1 MAVGSVASVEMRVN
15 LGSRAGSVALCI
27 VAVAMCAVT
36 GVVTASGSSSE
47 SAWLQAVARMLT
59 VAAPLAVGIF
69 ALRRPPFARFGG
81 LLVIAGGVWF
91 LTTLANAQDA
101 TLYSI
106 GRVGYWLFEPLVI
119 YLLLAFPTG
128 RLDRRFDRVLVWIA
142 VGIVLVLYLPTAL
155 VVEGYPVPSPVDTCG
170 AGCPAN
176 AFMVS
181 GSEPAVIED
190 VVRPLREL
198 LTFVFFGVVAVRLGQ
213 RIRGATPLT
222 RRARGPVLAVA
233 CFRCAAFCSATLG
246 RRLAPESSVVD
257 VSMWLL
263 AAAVPLT
270 AVAFLAGLLRWWVF
284 MARSTQRLVAKLG
297 AHPTPEDVR
306 LALAEAFDDRSL
318 AIMYWLG
325 DGDGHWGD
333 ADGHRL
339 DPPSAGPGRAVTKVV
354 DGDRLVAAIV
364 HDSALRDE
372 RAFVDAATS
381 YAVMTFDHH
390 RLAAETSSLLHAVR
404 DSRTRIQTAAD
415 DERRRIE
422 RDLHD
427 GAQQRL
433 IALRIRLELAAE
445 VASKGPRSGAAEAA
459 ALRRFGDDVEEALR
473 AVRSL
478 ASGIYPA
485 TLADHGLVA
494 ALRAAAL
501 ENQVPTTVLAAGVR
515 RHSPEIES
523 AVYFCCLEALQ
534 NTAKHARGASAAVI
548 ELWDEESLQLE
559 VRDDGAGF
567 DAENVMAGVGFTSMR
582 DRLAAMGGKL
592 TITSSPGR
600 GTRVCASIPIPAE
613 QR

>member
-1 MAVGSVASVEMRVN
+1 MAAGSIASVEMRIAFS
-15 LGSRAGSVALCI
+15 SRAGSVALCI
-27 VAVAMCAVT
+27 AAIAMCAVT
-36 GVVTASGSSSE
+36 GAVTASGSSSKYP
-47 SAWLQAVARMLT
+47 WLEALARTLT
-59 VAAPLAVGIF
+59 VAAPLAVGVF

-81 LLVIAGGVWF
+81 LLVIAGAVWF

-101 TLYSI
+101 TLYSV
-106 GRVGYWLFEPLVI
+106 GRVAYWLFEPLVL

-128 RLDRRFDRVLVWIA
+128 RLDRRFDRALVWIA

-155 VVEGYPVPSPVDTCG
+155 VVEGYPVPSPVETCG

-181 GSEPAVIED
+181 ASEPAVIED

-198 LTFVFFGVVAVRLGQ
+198 LTFVFVGLVAVRLGQ

-222 RRARGPVLAVA
+222 RRALGPVLAVA

-246 RRLAPESSVVD
+246 RRFAPESGVVD
-257 VSMWLL
+257 VSLWLL
-263 AAAVPLT
+263 AAAVPL
-270 AVAFLAGLLRWWVF
+270 AALAFLAGLLRWGVF
-284 MARSTQRLVAKLG
+284 MARSTQRLVTRLG
-297 AHPTPEDVR
+297 APPTPEDVR
-306 LALAEAFDDRSL
+306 FALAEAFDDRSL
-318 AIMYWLG
+318 AIVYWLG

-390 RLAAETSSLLHAVR
+390 RLAAEASSLLRAVS
-404 DSRTRIQTAAD
+404 DSRAQIQTAAHED
-415 DERRRIE
+415 RRRIE

-433 IALRIRLELAAE
+433 VALRIRLELAAE
-445 VASKGPRSGAAEAA
+445 AGERATAERRGGSGRAASVRRRPWGA
-459 ALRRFGDDVEEALR
+459 LQ
-473 AVRSL
+473 AVRLL
-478 ASGIYPA
+478 ACGIYPA

-494 ALRAAAL
+494 ALRAAAV
-501 ENQVPTTVLAAGVR
+501 ENPVPPTV
-515 RHSPEIES
+515 
-523 AVYFCCLEALQ
+523 
-534 NTAKHARGASAAVI
+534 
-548 ELWDEESLQLE
+548 
-559 VRDDGAGF
+559 
-567 DAENVMAGVGFTSMR
+567 
-582 DRLAAMGGKL
+582 
-592 TITSSPGR
+592 
-600 GTRVCASIPIPAE
+600 
-613 QR
+613 

>member
-1 MAVGSVASVEMRVN
+1 MRVN
-15 LGSRAGSVALCI
+15 LGSRAGSVALSI
-27 VAVAMCAVT
+27 AAVVMCAVT
-36 GVVTASGSSSE
+36 GAVTASGSSSE
-47 SAWLQAVARMLT
+47 DAWLEAVARMLT
-59 VAAPLAVGIF
+59 VAVPLAVGIF
-69 ALRRPPFARFGG
+69 ALRRAPFARFGG
-81 LLVIAGGVWF
+81 LLVMAGGVWF
-91 LTTLANAQDA
+91 LTTLANAEDA
-101 TLYSI
+101 TLYSV
-106 GRVGYWLFEPLVI
+106 GRIAYWLFEPLVI

-128 RLDRRFDRVLVWIA
+128 RLDRRFDRALVWIA

-155 VVEGYPVPSPVDTCG
+155 LVERYPVPSPVDTCG

-181 GSEPAVIED
+181 ASEPAIIGD

-198 LTFVFFGVVAVRLGQ
+198 LTFAFFGVVAVRLGQ
-213 RIRGATPLT
+213 RIRGATPLA
-222 RRARGPVLAVA
+222 RRALGPVVAAA

-257 VSMWLL
+257 VSVWLL
-263 AAAVPLT
+263 AMAVPLM
-270 AVAFLAGLLRWWVF
+270 ALAFLAGLFRWWVF

-297 AHPTPEDVR
+297 AHPTPENVR
-306 LALAEAFDDRSL
+306 LALAEAFDDQSL
-318 AIMYWLG
+318 DIVYWLG

-339 DPPSAGPGRAVTKVV
+339 DAPSPGPGRAMTKVV

-364 HDSALRDE
+364 HDSALRDQ

-390 RLAAETSSLLHAVR
+390 RLAAEASSLLREVR
-404 DSRTRIQTAAD
+404 DSRARVQTAAD

-433 IALRIRLELAAE
+433 IALRIRLSLAAE
-445 VASKGPRSGAAEAA
+445 LANEGPRSGGAEAA
-459 ALRRFGDDVEEALR
+459 TLRRFGDDVDEALQ

-478 ASGIYPA
+478 ASGVYPA

-501 ENQVPTTVLAAGVR
+501 ESQVPTTVLAAGVR
-515 RHSPEIES
+515 RHPP
-523 AVYFCCLEALQ
+523 
-534 NTAKHARGASAAVI
+534 
-548 ELWDEESLQLE
+548 
-559 VRDDGAGF
+559 
-567 DAENVMAGVGFTSMR
+567 R
-582 DRLAAMGGKL
+582 DRKRRVLL
-592 TITSSPGR
+592 LSRSPPEHGQTRTGRQRRGHRTVGR
-600 GTRVCASIPIPAE
+600 GVAPARSTRRWRRV
-613 QR
+613 